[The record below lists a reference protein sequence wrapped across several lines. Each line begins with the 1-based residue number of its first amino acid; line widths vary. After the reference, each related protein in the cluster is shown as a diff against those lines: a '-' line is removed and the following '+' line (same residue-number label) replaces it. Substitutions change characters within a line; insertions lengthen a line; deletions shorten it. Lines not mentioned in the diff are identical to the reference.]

1 MRRTDHYRIR
11 ITGSR
16 PVSFHSHAY
25 MPLLFIRLLS
35 GITEADIRM
44 QLAEEDDRAITK
56 GDHPVHEVT
65 PAAMLI
71 ELLEIEDLQ

>member
-1 MRRTDHYRIR
+1 MRRIDHYPIH

-16 PVSFHSHAY
+16 PVGFHVYAY
-25 MPLLFIRLLS
+25 MLLLFIRHLS

-44 QLAEEDDRAITK
+44 QLAEEDDRAVAM
-56 GDHPVHEVT
+56 GEHPVHEVT